1 MIKVSAHNVLLL
13 QDVWNV
19 RILRHALSV
28 IKILNFNLHKIKSVN
43 VKMVTGLIKE
53 FASNAVRRFQDVR
66 LAVKMEQHVSNAST
80 LTKS

>member
-1 MIKVSAHNVLLL
+1 MYNVILSR
-13 QDVWNV
+13 DVWNA
-19 RILRHALSV
+19 RIYRHVLSV

-43 VKMVTGLIKE
+43 VKKVIGSIKE
-53 FASNAVRRFQDVR
+53 YANNAVRRFQDVR